1 MGRRAYHLA
10 MITGDNNGSD
20 GILCNDDVA
29 RRTQQSNRAKERGG
43 ERKREEESGGERR
56 REEERG
62 GERKSQGGG
71 GIYFYDDPSIDM
83 LSMYGE

>member
-29 RRTQQSNRAKERGG
+29 HCTQQSNRAKERGG
-43 ERKREEESGGERR
+43 ERR

-62 GERKSQGGG
+62 RVKAAVAFISTMTQAL
-71 GIYFYDDPSIDM
+71 IC
-83 LSMYGE
+83 

>member
-10 MITGDNNGSD
+10 MITGDNNWSD

-29 RRTQQSNRAKERGG
+29 RHTQQSYRAKER
-43 ERKREEESGGERR
+43 GGERR

-62 GERKSQGGG
+62 EERKSQGGG

>member
-29 RRTQQSNRAKERGG
+29 RRTQQSNRAKEREG
-43 ERKREEESGGERR
+43 ERG

-83 LSMYGE
+83 PFIRGWRIQQQ

>member
-43 ERKREEESGGERR
+43 ERR

-62 GERKSQGGG
+62 RVKAAVA
-71 GIYFYDDPSIDM
+71 F
-83 LSMYGE
+83 LSMMTQALIC

>member
-29 RRTQQSNRAKERGG
+29 CRTQQSNRAKERGG
-43 ERKREEESGGERR
+43 ERR

-62 GERKSQGGG
+62 RVQAVAAF
-71 GIYFYDDPSIDM
+71 IPTMTQALIC
-83 LSMYGE
+83 

>member
-29 RRTQQSNRAKERGG
+29 RRTQQSNRAKEREG
-43 ERKREEESGGERR
+43 ERGRED
-56 REEERG
+56 ERG
-62 GERKSQGGG
+62 
-71 GIYFYDDPSIDM
+71 
-83 LSMYGE
+83 

>member
-43 ERKREEESGGERR
+43 ERK
-56 REEERG
+56 
-62 GERKSQGGG
+62 SQGGG

-83 LSMYGE
+83 PFIRGWRIQQQ